1 MVYYANDFKIRRINK
16 KNERDNK
23 FALLKKKLFLSS
35 IILILILIS
44 GFYITTYADAN
55 NTLVANHQVQSGE
68 TLWQI
73 ASMYDHGNKDIRE
86 FIFNIKKIN
95 NLGSGLIKPGQIL
108 EIPIY

>member
-1 MVYYANDFKIRRINK
+1 MTYYADDFKIRRINK
-16 KNERDNK
+16 KNERDIK
-23 FALLKKKLFLSS
+23 IALIKKKLFLSS

-55 NTLVANHQVQSGE
+55 NITMASHQVQSGD

-73 ASMYDHGNKDIRE
+73 ASMYDYGNIDIRE

-95 NLGSGLIKPGQIL
+95 NLGSGFIRPGQIL